1 MDPFSKFSRSPP
13 CCVVCLRLTPPSSI
27 NQCPKCLLVV
37 CSKACIARYRESEN
51 ISFSQS
57 FQYIDHIPFPSRDHE
72 PECTVLTMVRAK
84 LKRNK
89 GKGDSLYRHSL
100 PALTAAVTPIRMVA
114 LKWR

>member
-1 MDPFSKFSRSPP
+1 M
-13 CCVVCLRLTPPSSI
+13 
-27 NQCPKCLLVV
+27 
-37 CSKACIARYRESEN
+37 
-51 ISFSQS
+51 QS
-57 FQYIDHIPFPSRDHE
+57 FQSIDHLPFPSRDHE

>member
-37 CSKACIARYRESEN
+37 CSKACIARYREYQLLA
-51 ISFSQS
+51 I
-57 FQYIDHIPFPSRDHE
+57 IPIHLPSSIPSRDHE